1 MPLFFPEYVQ
11 AEKLAFV
18 IEIVLSRP
26 LICILRKK
34 NGAGDYV
41 LQEKKKWQAAA
52 WGQNSFNI
60 APWLWSLLVRVDNA
74 DRHLQARRLWTF

>member
-52 WGQNSFNI
+52 
-60 APWLWSLLVRVDNA
+60 
-74 DRHLQARRLWTF
+74 